1 MEITITEDVTETEIF
16 PITADAAGE
25 MQGMTVGAGTETG
38 IGIGKIP
45 AGEALARSLHPEVL
59 ADVKKKIHKEARKQE
74 DESPPVTLLRNSSA
88 FRLRCH

>member
-25 MQGMTVGAGTETG
+25 MQGMTVGAGTETE

-59 ADVKKKIHKEARKQE
+59 ADVKKKNHKRLMFIKQE
-74 DESPPVTLLRNSSA
+74 DERPSCFGMAASTA
-88 FRLRCH
+88 A